1 MTRAARYVG
10 PVAVALGVGV
20 AVATALAD
28 SASAAPQ
35 NSTPAA
41 PGRPGAVD
49 RADGSA
55 HGDRGPR
62 AASPNRA
69 RDSGRSTS
77 ARPPTPDRAPPK
89 SAAATRPVITGV
101 ARPDGPDAAVR
112 VSLAPAPSRTAGRPP
127 IRAAT
132 VRREPI
138 RQASAVTSP
147 ATASP
152 RLFGDP
158 RGRRIT
164 IYQGTHFVIPNR
176 WALWVTKDSGDA
188 TFIAD
193 SAYDLKDEDQYDWN
207 KLAGI
212 TFTPWRPDRNSSMVV
227 WRYNLQNGT
236 FEVGPFFNVDF
247 RYVFPTKD
255 EIITV
260 PVDQTFSYVVD
271 YDGISVS
278 YGDRTVH
285 KATPQDLTPNF
296 WTSARVT
303 GWFGGNEV
311 APRTISYFQH
321 R

>member
-1 MTRAARYVG
+1 MTSS
-10 PVAVALGVGV
+10 
-20 AVATALAD
+20 ATAL
-28 SASAAPQ
+28 
-35 NSTPAA
+35 
-41 PGRPGAVD
+41 
-49 RADGSA
+49 
-55 HGDRGPR
+55 
-62 AASPNRA
+62 
-69 RDSGRSTS
+69 
-77 ARPPTPDRAPPK
+77 
-89 SAAATRPVITGV
+89 
-101 ARPDGPDAAVR
+101 
-112 VSLAPAPSRTAGRPP
+112 
-127 IRAAT
+127 
-132 VRREPI
+132 
-138 RQASAVTSP
+138 
-147 ATASP
+147 P

-188 TFIAD
+188 TLIAD

-260 PVDQTFSYVVD
+260 PVDQTFSYEVD
-271 YDGISVS
+271 YEGVSVS
-278 YGDRTVH
+278 YGDRTVY

-321 R
+321 L